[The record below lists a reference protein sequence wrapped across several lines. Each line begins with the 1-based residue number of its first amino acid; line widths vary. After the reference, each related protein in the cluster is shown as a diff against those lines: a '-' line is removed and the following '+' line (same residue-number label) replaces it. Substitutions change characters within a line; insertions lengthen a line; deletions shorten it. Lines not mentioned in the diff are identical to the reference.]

1 VSGPSVT
8 TLRLGDTIP
17 PAAQPNVMEERASA
31 LDDFLATNNC
41 KPLRDGEPILGDG
54 PFDLCIEK
62 MGNNLGLVFS
72 RAGHTGTAYTVSF
85 SLSPLRK
92 ALKDY
97 TQIVESY
104 YTAILSGQASRV
116 EAIDM
121 TRRSIHNEAAEILTE
136 RLGGKLAMDHDTAR
150 RFVTIINS
158 LRYDGKG
165 GNR

>member
-1 VSGPSVT
+1 MVNPFLAMAPLICALRRWVT
-8 TLRLGDTIP
+8 IWVWFL
-17 PAAQPNVMEERASA
+17 AAQTRRKRHIPS
-31 LDDFLATNNC
+31 
-41 KPLRDGEPILGDG
+41 
-54 PFDLCIEK
+54 
-62 MGNNLGLVFS
+62 
-72 RAGHTGTAYTVSF
+72 SF

-136 RLGGKLAMDHDTAR
+136 RLDGKLAMDHDTAR

>member
-1 VSGPSVT
+1 MSGPNVI
-8 TLRLGDTIP
+8 TLKLGDSIP
-17 PAAQPNVMEERASA
+17 PAAQPNVMEERAAA

-41 KPLRDGEPILGDG
+41 KPLREGELILGEG

-62 MGNNLGLVFS
+62 MGNNLALVFS
-72 RAGHTGTAYTVSF
+72 RVGQAEATYTVSF

-104 YTAILSGQASRV
+104 YSAILSGQASRV

-121 TRRSIHNEAAEILTE
+121 TRRSIHNEAAETLSD
-136 RLGGKLAMDHDTAR
+136 RLDGKMAIDHDTAR
-150 RFVTIINS
+150 RLVTIINS

-165 GNR
+165 ANR